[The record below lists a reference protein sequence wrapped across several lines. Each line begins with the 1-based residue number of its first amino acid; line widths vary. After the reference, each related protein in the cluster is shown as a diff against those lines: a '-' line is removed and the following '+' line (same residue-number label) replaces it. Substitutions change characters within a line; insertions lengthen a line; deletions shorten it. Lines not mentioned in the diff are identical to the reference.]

1 LIGDFVDEVN
11 IKVIAGK
18 GGDGAVSFRREKF
31 VEKGGP
37 DGGDGGDGGSIIIKS
52 TLNKNTLVDF
62 KYKKIFRAENGEN
75 GKNKNKAGKAGEDV
89 LIEVP
94 VGTCIYDLETNELL
108 SDLKAPQQYL
118 VVARG
123 GKGGKGNARFATS
136 TLQVPRIAE
145 KGVEGEVKNLKL
157 ILKIVADVGLI
168 GYPNVGKSTLISRIS
183 NAKVEIADYPFTTIV
198 PNLGVVKVDTDYS
211 FVVADIPGLIEGA
224 HLGKGLGDQFLRHI
238 ERCSILV
245 HLIDISCFERD
256 DPVEDYIN
264 IRKELESF
272 SHILLKKKE
281 IIVANKIDAVDKDTL
296 EKRLTDFKN
305 RTGKDIYPI
314 SSYTGENIQ
323 ELITIVWNSISKEKI
338 EQQKFFQKRLKSNVT
353 EKIKIQP
360 VNYEPDPFIK
370 INVVKLDNETFEV
383 VGDGIEKLLSR
394 YDIHQKDSRLL
405 ILNTLEKNGLNKI
418 LRNAGVKEGDTVY
431 IGNFSFEYIP

>member
-18 GGDGAVSFRREKF
+18 GGDGAVTFRREKF

-52 TLNKNTLVDF
+52 TLDKNTLVDF

-75 GKNKNKAGKAGEDV
+75 GKNKKKAGKSGENV

-94 VGTCIYDLETNELL
+94 VGTCVYDLETNELL
-108 SDLKAPQQYL
+108 SDLKSPQQYL

-123 GKGGKGNARFATS
+123 GKGGRGNARFATS

-145 KGVEGEVKNLKL
+145 KGVEGETKNLKL
-157 ILKIVADVGLI
+157 VLKIVADVGLI

-198 PNLGVVKVDTDYS
+198 PNLGVVKIDSGYS

-224 HLGKGLGDQFLRHI
+224 HLGKGLGDQFLKHI
-238 ERCSILV
+238 ERCSVLV
-245 HLIDISCFERD
+245 HIIDISCFERD
-256 DPVEDYIN
+256 DPVKDYML

-272 SHILLKKKE
+272 SPILSKKQE
-281 IIVANKIDAVDKDTL
+281 IIVANKIDTL
-296 EKRLTDFKN
+296 QKNALEQRLADFKS
-305 RTGKDIYPI
+305 RTEKDILPI
-314 SSYTGENIQ
+314 SAYTGENIE
-323 ELITIVWNSISKEKI
+323 ELINRVWNHIRKEKI
-338 EQQKFFQKRLKSNVT
+338 EQYEVFDKKLKSSVR

-360 VNYEPDPFIK
+360 VRYEPDSFIK
-370 INVVKLDNETFEV
+370 INVIKLDDETFEV
-383 VGDGIEKLLSR
+383 SGDGIEKLLKR
-394 YDIHQKDSRLL
+394 YDINQKDSRLL
-405 ILNTLEKNGLNKI
+405 ILNKLEKNGLNKI
-418 LRNAGVKEGDTVY
+418 LKNAGIKEGDTVY
-431 IGNFSFEYIP
+431 IGNFAFEYIP